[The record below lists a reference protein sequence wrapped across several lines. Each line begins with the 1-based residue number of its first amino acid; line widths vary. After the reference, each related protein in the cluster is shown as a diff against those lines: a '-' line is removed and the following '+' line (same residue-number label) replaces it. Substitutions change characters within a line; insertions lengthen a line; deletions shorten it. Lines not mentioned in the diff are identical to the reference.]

1 MMVMMTTATSTKTKK
16 NRDEKLPVVLLKQHE
31 GQVVLSLH
39 GGGVHL
45 KHEHVA
51 SAEADVVLSEDAKRD
66 CTRRAKGVITLIAR
80 AVAVAHKTDLSTSR
94 VMQYDNAEPPI
105 LL

>member
-1 MMVMMTTATSTKTKK
+1 MMMVMMTTATSTKTKK

-51 SAEADVVLSEDAKRD
+51 SAEADVVLSEDA
-66 CTRRAKGVITLIAR
+66 
-80 AVAVAHKTDLSTSR
+80 
-94 VMQYDNAEPPI
+94 
-105 LL
+105 